1 MIRYPVERTK
11 YCKTV
16 GKTRV
21 ENIVEILLSLESFD
35 AIVRE
40 PEADDVD
47 VWVLKKNQL
56 VLVIEVLNWRRNIYM
71 DFKRAMAIREN
82 FSNRNYRNLKKLLIF
97 SFWKNIENQMNL
109 FDGLDIDFLDIG
121 FQTQPIW
128 YYVWFFNRGLAS
140 DMRPN
145 DRLSKEIVRRKL
157 LAYLTERNLI

>member
-121 FQTQPIW
+121 FQTQSIW